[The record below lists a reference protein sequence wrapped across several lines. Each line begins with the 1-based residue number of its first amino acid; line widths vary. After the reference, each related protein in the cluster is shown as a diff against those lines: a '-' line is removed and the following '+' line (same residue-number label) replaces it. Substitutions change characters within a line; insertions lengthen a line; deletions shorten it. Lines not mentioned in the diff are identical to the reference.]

1 MNTPADTGLR
11 IAVLG
16 LGFGQEFVPI
26 YLSHPYVSHVVLVEP
41 DDARRAEVAAKFGVG
56 SGYRGIDEALRDD
69 RIDAVHILAPVPF
82 HADFAIQVLEA
93 GKHCA
98 CAVPAATT
106 REDLERLIEVERRT
120 GKRYMM
126 METSVYGREYRWAS
140 ALHREEALGDLT
152 FYRGAHIQNLDGFP
166 SYWQG
171 FPPMH
176 YATHALSP
184 ALDLLGTSVESVT
197 AHGSGHLDEATRT
210 AGGFDNPF
218 PTEIGAFRLR
228 GSDVIAEVQMSF
240 FRTAREYIEGFW
252 LYGSRMGLEWPTDQE
267 GPMLVHTMSGPA
279 EGGRGNRTAV
289 KVVEPPDYLESL
301 TAELRPFVHETV
313 VQLPGMSDPVRV
325 GAGHGGSHPYLVDE
339 FLDAITEGRRSRID
353 SVRAAEWTLPGI
365 CAHESAMNEGARI
378 TVPTVR

>member
-1 MNTPADTGLR
+1 MTTHSGLR

-26 YLSHPYVSHVVLVEP
+26 YLSHPAVSRVILVEP
-41 DDARRAEVAAKFGVG
+41 DDARRAQVAAAYGLTQ
-56 SGYRGIDEALRDD
+56 GYRGLEEALLDD
-69 RIDAVHILAPVPF
+69 QIDAVHILAPVPF
-82 HADFAIQVLEA
+82 HAEYAIRVLQA

-106 REDLERLIEVERRT
+106 REELERLIETERRT

-126 METSVYGREYRWAS
+126 METSVYGREYRWAA
-140 ALHREEALGDLT
+140 ALHREGALGDVT
-152 FYRGAHIQNLDGFP
+152 FYRGVHIQNLDGFP

-176 YATHALSP
+176 YLTHALSP
-184 ALDLLGTSVESVT
+184 ALALLGTGVESVS
-197 AHGSGHLDEATRT
+197 AEGSGHLDEATRA
-210 AGGFDNPF
+210 AGGFDNPY
-218 PTEIGAFRLR
+218 PTEIGTFRLR
-228 GSDVIAEVQMSF
+228 NCDVLAEVQMSF

-252 LYGSRMGLEWPTDQE
+252 LYGSRMGLEWPTHQE

-279 EGGRGNRTAV
+279 QGGRGNRTAV
-289 KVVEPPDYLESL
+289 EEVDPPDQRDSL
-301 TAELRPFVHETV
+301 TAELRQFVRETV
-313 VQLPGMSDPVRV
+313 IQLPGMGEPVRI

-339 FLDAITEGRRSRID
+339 FLAAITEDRRSRID

-365 CAHESAMNEGARI
+365 CAHESAMSEGARI
-378 TVPTVR
+378 TVPALG